1 MLNGF
6 RDGQINYGTTNC
18 PSAHV
23 PPHNVVTPLH
33 QNSPVST
40 ETTTPVVYPWNSN
53 PRLEHLYG
61 FHSRYY
67 NIDFPSPYSST
78 ANQYV
83 PTNMYGQNVPQCCQP
98 CCRLR
103 SQNIP
108 KTSPPVLYNP
118 IRPVQQ
124 VNRSYKSKKT
134 LKTPCSEQFLPYIP
148 NDAPVQYDT
157 QNGYQQKYSSYL
169 NSTNYCPPSNNNLW
183 IPPAANPTWP
193 SDRLR
198 PLGHHTGMITSDFN
212 RDKNYPKLP
221 NYQNNTYS
229 SSTAGAT
236 HHRPYNY
243 NPPTPDIHDY
253 RPSIYHNQLKT
264 NTSEYLPQEH
274 SSRLPTSSQNN
285 QSLSSVQQYYNSQPL
300 PYSDVQRPSETFK
313 TQVTSQSSS
322 KSNLNVREF
331 LANWDEGEEETSE
344 KSSETTAPIVV
355 LDCMTLEGEALTKI
369 QEKLNVVSYEHL
381 EKVLKENQNP
391 LVINTASNEI
401 DSIHN
406 KTKQPVKPNFEPLD
420 YTKRETGIIKPFI
433 TEKKVLP
440 EINSRP
446 DKSYSVN
453 FDGMVTWYGKKNT
466 DISSTDLIEKLA
478 DRIFNLSKSQEN
490 EGVSFGTAAYTGQI
504 TQTNRSIESL
514 IKDPAKYVQSPH
526 MFNLQNHTEKC
537 TEPSVINKI
546 GGKSDTISGAHCCGL
561 NESDKASI
569 MKSNNINS
577 SCIVENIS
585 KKCLNLSNTNEET
598 TPWNLNQGSQ
608 EQHLNMSLYD
618 HSAITKPLDFSS
630 LTDEN
635 KGNPFVFEKNLSSSD
650 KLNGSINNQFN
661 KVLNE
666 NNNYNSIVSSNQH
679 SIQQIDSSNR
689 NFPVIVSPH
698 IQRQEYNVFHE
709 SVIQRTGC
717 DKNKHE
723 KVSTQADLES
733 INWNL
738 SNDLD
743 KIMKNT
749 NIATIEPPCLYD
761 RNNFSILDSM
771 NSNKIVSTP
780 WKDNVPCV
788 DLTVNSKTNPNHDS
802 FFYGWNFIDSYE
814 HHSSKKVTNPS
825 SNNSE
830 VHNPLF
836 FNQITSLE
844 ELNNRSNNIN
854 KKVENEPMVSLKD
867 VSYSK
872 PSNLSSSNSIRSR
885 DVFNLNN
892 RIPDF
897 SDGFELTAPNELHEY
912 MQFKKSSSDNEH
924 RTDGSIFEH
933 LTEPKCVKNVKEMT
947 NAKNEQIKSDIVGLP
962 TFKEKDPLAPMSV
975 PSKLNIV
982 KPIIRDPNQI
992 FTVIKQKSKHDN
1004 VDNDSV
1010 VSNKAGIYLR
1020 GNQTNTFNET
1030 DLKPKYNNG
1039 QLNQFD
1045 VWSEKF
1051 VLKGNSNNTVSSV
1064 VQCDVE
1070 ITQFKSTSDTCNTLT
1085 SKSNINESYQ
1095 DKNTMLPENLCANKL
1110 NINENDKLNSND
1122 FLNCLDCSKT
1132 DNQKYRDPLD
1142 EFETSFGFDI
1152 HCNNET
1158 NKSFHENIVDNC
1170 LEERINDQIDKG
1182 NMNTSG
1188 STNTT
1193 SNNNNTQ
1200 LPFQCDFQ
1208 SSYLIKNYFDEN
1220 KNKPI
1225 ILDQERTS
1233 NDEKLGATAFNFHSG
1248 TEHSFE
1254 LQNNKN
1260 IHTVQNSE
1268 KKSEFNIIN
1277 DMNHNFEEQIKNNM
1291 KDEHSN
1297 CSIPTNL
1304 KLPFESNHENINT
1317 DKTICK
1323 EKNNFN
1329 YLTIEESSY
1338 EFRNN
1343 KSTEI
1348 HKHNETTDAGKI
1360 NYCSNSSNSQ
1370 YLSNTQKHPTNMIVG
1385 FELNVNSTNIFE
1397 TNESTITKNTTSND
1411 KNCDLETTK
1420 NTFKSTFCSENLE
1433 NIDHQIRSK
1442 NIFELKNNNNDL
1454 YLTHNLEKIPEFDF
1468 ETRIIQNFE
1477 MKCSNNNIQEPV
1489 SKREILASENQ
1500 TSSEYS
1506 YKINDG
1512 EYKGQKEFK
1521 NSFNILEKPLTEEIL
1536 KSDCNTQPRHANET
1550 NNVNKK
1556 NNQIFEVD
1564 CMNST
1569 NKNSDNDSNFDVR
1582 NINAEKINLTNG
1594 NTRANCNVEVEN
1606 IFEDLYD
1613 NLNILNS
1620 EKDNPGD
1627 SCNQNDTKDDLSKS
1641 LENIKTQNSKIN
1653 NLETIAKSCEETQ
1666 VAKSYSESDKTF
1678 EDNDHGLLDN
1688 FVNISTSHSTKVS
1701 FPQNKPLA
1709 DKTIGEKLTSD
1720 KYNTNL
1726 LKENLLNNENFL
1738 NYSNKIAVCENIN
1751 KVEEVPSEI
1760 KTIYQN
1766 NVQPLKN
1773 MAIDTG
1779 KSSTVKEI
1787 FGDMNVFD
1795 DELITQKTHS
1805 KKQEGSSVNPV
1816 ELSIQE
1822 NLNKMIDTE
1831 DSSRSLTNTVEL
1843 MNQQYSNEI
1852 VDFKNVTNN
1861 QYSRKLED
1869 IENIISLKNSSSDID
1884 KLTCHQHSTEVIDSE
1899 TKIDSSH
1906 SSINLNKLTCHEES
1920 NKNIDDDK
1928 ASFEHSPLNYIKS
1941 KQQLNSH
1948 TIGKVKN
1955 TTHSISSSLNT
1966 NELVCE
1972 NSNEE
1977 IISAKDTNTVSGLL
1991 NNVSIKSQQHFNTID
2006 EVENESNLRPSL
2018 LNVDELSREH
2028 NCNEVID
2035 VEDTT
2040 DFEPSLFSNAKLLPR
2055 QSTSKIVEVENVSH
2069 SGPSSINI
2077 NEFTSHQ
2084 DSNEITDIENNLESN
2099 SFHNAE
2105 LLNQQHSNKAIM
2117 TEDASNFRPSTVNNL
2132 ELLNNRLSDFVVIS
2146 EDTTHFKLSTSNNL
2160 ESNNELYSNKIA
2172 KVDDNTSFS
2181 PLNVDKLTNQKF
2193 NTIIG
2198 VDEISNFNPT
2208 SLNKVEFINQ
2218 QHSTEIVEIVNSTKP
2233 LPSSLNIDKIISQ
2246 QNSNEILDTEDKT
2259 NKSNALCNSEVFD
2272 HQSCNKMVEVE
2283 CTTGSDSR
2291 PLNVNDLACDNK
2303 SNDDVDHITNFRS
2316 RLLNMDEECKDNSS
2330 NEIVKVQ
2337 GTTVSGFS
2345 PLNVDKLIH
2354 HQTYDEII
2362 DVDDKTHLGSSLLNN
2377 EKLTQ
2382 YDISNKT
2389 IDFENATGLELN
2401 SFKVVEFS
2409 CEKNSNAFMIKDTT
2423 NCSLINVEQKCHQH
2437 FKEIINGSTSLEKSA
2452 LIENNSSKIE
2462 NDFSHENTKTEKT
2475 EDIKLPRVKFF
2486 LKCNKS
2492 VIKYNVFDKE
2502 PLSCKRLSV
2511 VKDIKLVAGN
2521 MFKKKKNFLK
2531 LWHNIPKQKSVN
2543 ELKDCMNEV
2552 VEMDNTPI
2560 NSFINSNADNLQQ
2573 NNDLVSFAAK
2583 LTFSDEEQQN
2593 QYDENQKNLKN
2604 DEVLNNDSLHSSTVD
2619 ERVDDFCL
2627 SPAGKDN
2634 LTPVPSPFADFRSNS
2649 PMSEYCGGDEYWD
2662 KTLENKYNSVL
2673 YKTIS
2678 KLTPKRRVN
2687 IRDKFNTR
2695 LLARRASK
2703 TKHKQRFRRR
2713 GRFNETELLVGDN
2726 ELKTRDL
2733 TTVVGMPTAVLRLN
2747 VTTEKTNPKCKIKV
2761 QLPWGRIFN
2770 LKNSRPKDQ
2779 LDREVYKETKLEL
2792 GPAKVKV
2799 RLSRSPGEWQVATC
2813 CQSNQP
2819 KSTVVSVRRLV
2830 LQREMSPTVV
2840 TNDFYDQ
2847 SCSTTSRKSCY
2858 VVGNNPQQEERT
2870 RKLPK
2875 IVIRRNEQDNNYTS
2889 YVSTYS
2895 GIEFEGGDGNKS
2907 DDDKDTPRLIVRLVR
2922 DRKLDAMA
2930 ADGIT
2935 KLNLTHL
2942 VPKPETVAV
2951 AVLAEEED
2959 THSAKRIRYT

>member
-1 MLNGF
+1 MLNSL

-33 QNSPVST
+33 QNSPMST

-67 NIDFPSPYSST
+67 NLDFPTPYSST

-148 NDAPVQYDT
+148 HDAPVQYDT
-157 QNGYQQKYSSYL
+157 QNSYQQKYSSSYL

-183 IPPAANPTWP
+183 IPPATNSTWP

-198 PLGHHTGMITSDFN
+198 PLSHHTSMITSDFN

-264 NTSEYLPQEH
+264 STSEYLPQEH

-285 QSLSSVQQYYNSQPL
+285 QSQPSVQQYYNTQPI
-300 PYSDVQRPSETFK
+300 PYSDVQRPSETLK
-313 TQVTSQSSS
+313 TTQVTSQSSS

-344 KSSETTAPIVV
+344 KSSETTTPIVV

-381 EKVLKENQNP
+381 EKVLKENHNP
-391 LVINTASNEI
+391 LVMNTASNEI

-406 KTKQPVKPNFEPLD
+406 KTKPPVKSNFEPLD

-526 MFNLQNHTEKC
+526 MFNLQNHTEKG

-546 GGKSDTISGAHCCGL
+546 DRKNDAISRAHCCVL
-561 NESDKASI
+561 NENDKAST

-598 TPWNLNQGSQ
+598 TPWNLNQVSQ

-618 HSAITKPLDFSS
+618 HSVITKPLDFSS

-723 KVSTQADLES
+723 KVSTQADLDN

-749 NIATIEPPCLYD
+749 NIASIEPPCLYD

-771 NSNKIVSTP
+771 NSNKIVSTQ

-788 DLTVNSKTNPNHDS
+788 DLTVNGKTNPNHDS
-802 FFYGWNFIDSYE
+802 FFDGWNFIDTYE
-814 HHSSKKVTNPS
+814 HHSSKKVINPS

-854 KKVENEPMVSLKD
+854 KKVENETMVTLKD
-867 VSYSK
+867 VSYLK
-872 PSNLSSSNSIRSR
+872 PTDLSSSNSMRSR

-912 MQFKKSSSDNEH
+912 MQFKKSSNGSEH

-947 NAKNEQIKSDIVGLP
+947 NAKNEQIKPDIVGLP

-992 FTVIKQKSKHDN
+992 FTVIKQKLKHDN
-1004 VDNDSV
+1004 ADNDSV
-1010 VSNKAGIYLR
+1010 VSNKAGLYLR
-1020 GNQTNTFNET
+1020 GNQTNTFNGT
-1030 DLKPKYNNG
+1030 DMKPKYNNG
-1039 QLNQFD
+1039 QLSQFD

-1051 VLKGNSNNTVSSV
+1051 VLKGNSNNTASSV

-1070 ITQFKSTSDTCNTLT
+1070 ITQFKSTSDNCNTLT

-1095 DKNTMLPENLCANKL
+1095 DKNMILPENVCANKL

-1142 EFETSFGFDI
+1142 EFETSFGFDM

-1170 LEERINDQIDKG
+1170 LEERINDQIGKD

-1193 SNNNNTQ
+1193 TSNINNTQ

-1220 KNKPI
+1220 KDKPI

-1233 NDEKLGATAFNFHSG
+1233 NNEKLSATALNFHSG
-1248 TEHSFE
+1248 TDHSFE

-1260 IHTVQNSE
+1260 IHTTQNPE
-1268 KKSEFNIIN
+1268 KKSEFNMIN
-1277 DMNHNFEEQIKNNM
+1277 DINRNFEEQIKNNM

-1297 CSIPTNL
+1297 CSIQTNL
-1304 KLPFESNHENINT
+1304 KLPFESNRDINT
-1317 DKTICK
+1317 GKTICK

-1329 YLTIEESSY
+1329 YLTLEDNSY
-1338 EFRNN
+1338 EFKNN
-1343 KSTEI
+1343 KSIEI
-1348 HKHNETTDAGKI
+1348 HKHNETTDACKI
-1360 NYCSNSSNSQ
+1360 NYSSNSNNSQ
-1370 YLSNTQKHPTNMIVG
+1370 NLSNIQKHPTSIIAG
-1385 FELNVNSTNIFE
+1385 FELNDNSTNIFE
-1397 TNESTITKNTTSND
+1397 TNESTITKDTTSND
-1411 KNCDLETTK
+1411 KNRELETTK
-1420 NTFKSTFCSENLE
+1420 NTFKSTFCPENLE
-1433 NIDHQIRSK
+1433 NIDHQIRNK
-1442 NIFELKNNNNDL
+1442 NIFELKNNNNDS
-1454 YLTHNLEKIPEFDF
+1454 YQTHNLEKIPEFDF

-1477 MKCSNNNIQEPV
+1477 IKCSNNNIQEPV
-1489 SKREILASENQ
+1489 SKTEIFTNKNQ
-1500 TSSEYS
+1500 ISSDYS
-1506 YKINDG
+1506 FKINDG
-1512 EYKGQKEFK
+1512 NYKGQKEFK
-1521 NSFNILEKPLTEEIL
+1521 NSFDILEKPLIEETL
-1536 KSDCNTQPRHANET
+1536 ESDCNTQPRHVNET
-1550 NNVNKK
+1550 NNVNQK
-1556 NNQIFEVD
+1556 NNHIFEVD
-1564 CMNST
+1564 CMTNT

-1582 NINAEKINLTNG
+1582 NVNAEKINLDNG
-1594 NTRANCNVEVEN
+1594 NTHANCNVEVEN

-1627 SCNQNDTKDDLSKS
+1627 SYSQNDAKDDLSKS
-1641 LENIKTQNSKIN
+1641 LENLKTT
-1653 NLETIAKSCEETQ
+1653 NLETIVKNCEETQ
-1666 VAKSYSESDKTF
+1666 VVKFHSESDKTF
-1678 EDNDHGLLDN
+1678 EDNDHVLLDN
-1688 FVNISTSHSTKVS
+1688 FVNISNSHSTKVS
-1701 FPQNKPLA
+1701 LQQNEPLVGKTY
-1709 DKTIGEKLTSD
+1709 DKTIDENLMSD

-1726 LKENLLNNENFL
+1726 LKEHLPNNENFL
-1738 NYSNKIAVCENIN
+1738 NYPNKITVCENIN
-1751 KVEEVPSEI
+1751 KIEEEPSKI
-1760 KTIYQN
+1760 NTIRQN
-1766 NVQPLKN
+1766 NMPPLKN
-1773 MAIDTG
+1773 MAVNTV
-1779 KSSTVKEI
+1779 KSSAVKEI
-1787 FGDMNVFD
+1787 FEGMNVFD
-1795 DELITQKTHS
+1795 DELITQS
-1805 KKQEGSSVNPV
+1805 SLAKKQENTSINPV

-1831 DSSRSLTNTVEL
+1831 DSTCSLINTV
-1843 MNQQYSNEI
+1843 NQQYSNEI
-1852 VDFKNVTNN
+1852 VDLKNVPNN
-1861 QYSRKLED
+1861 QYSRKLVD
-1869 IENIISLKNSSSDID
+1869 VENIISSKNNSTDFV
-1884 KLTCHQHSTEVIDSE
+1884 KLTSHQDSNGVIDSE
-1899 TKIDSSH
+1899 TNTNPSH
-1906 SSINLNKLTCHEES
+1906 SSINLDKLTRHEES
-1920 NKNIDDDK
+1920 NQNIDVDDK
-1928 ASFEHSPLNYIKS
+1928 ANFEHSPLNHVKS
-1941 KQQLNSH
+1941 KQQQNSH
-1948 TIGKVKN
+1948 TTGTVKN
-1955 TTHSISSSLNT
+1955 TTHSVSSSLNT
-1966 NELVCE
+1966 NELVYE

-1977 IISAKDTNTVSGLL
+1977 IISAEDTNTVSGSL
-1991 NNVSIKSQQHFNTID
+1991 NHISIKSQQHFNTID
-2006 EVENESNLRPSL
+2006 EVEDETNLTSSL
-2018 LNVDELSREH
+2018 LNGNELSREH
-2028 NCNEVID
+2028 DSNEVID

-2040 DFEPSLFSNAKLLPR
+2040 DIEPSLFRSSGQLQR
-2055 QSTSKIVEVENVSH
+2055 QSTSKMVEVENVSH
-2069 SGPSSINI
+2069 SGPSSFNVS
-2077 NEFTSHQ
+2077 EFTGHQ
-2084 DSNEITDIENNLESN
+2084 DSNEITDIKNNFESN
-2099 SFHNAE
+2099 LFHNSE
-2105 LLNQQHSNKAIM
+2105 LLNQQHSNKTVII
-2117 TEDASNFRPSTVNNL
+2117 EDTSNFRPSTVNNL
-2132 ELLNNRLSDFVVIS
+2132 ELLNNPPSNNVVNS
-2146 EDTTHFKLSTSNNL
+2146 EDTTHFKPRSSNNL
-2160 ESNNELYSNKIA
+2160 ESSNKLHSNKIA
-2172 KVDDNTSFS
+2172 KVDDTTSS
-2181 PLNVDKLTNQKF
+2181 NPLNVDKFTNQKF

-2198 VDEISNFNPT
+2198 VDEISNFKPT
-2208 SLNKVEFINQ
+2208 SLNKVEFTNH
-2218 QHSTEIVEIVNSTKP
+2218 QHSTQIVEIVKSTKP
-2233 LPSSLNIDKIISQ
+2233 LPNSLNIDKITGH
-2246 QNSNEILDTEDKT
+2246 QNCNEILATEDKT
-2259 NKSNALCNSEVFD
+2259 HYKSNTLYNSEVFD
-2272 HQSCNKMVEVE
+2272 HQNSNEIAEVE
-2283 CTTGSDSR
+2283 CTTDSNSR
-2291 PLNVNDLACDNK
+2291 PLNVDDLACDNK
-2303 SNDDVDHITNFRS
+2303 YNDNVDDVTNFRS
-2316 RLLNMDEECKDNSS
+2316 RLLNMNESCKDQSS

-2337 GTTVSGFS
+2337 GTTISGFS
-2345 PLNVDKLIH
+2345 PLNVDKSIL
-2354 HQTYDEII
+2354 HQTYNEIK
-2362 DVDDKTHLGSSLLNN
+2362 DVDDKTHFGSSSLNN

-2389 IDFENATGLELN
+2389 IDFENATGLELS
-2401 SFKVVEFS
+2401 SFKIVEFS
-2409 CEKNSNAFMIKDTT
+2409 CEKHSNTIMTEDTT
-2423 NCSLINVEQKCHQH
+2423 NCSIINVEQKHQH
-2437 FKEIINGSTSLEKSA
+2437 LKEIFNESTSLKKST
-2452 LIENNSSKIE
+2452 LIENNSSKKE
-2462 NDFSHENTKTEKT
+2462 NNFSDENTNSKSA

-2486 LKCNKS
+2486 LKCSKN
-2492 VIKYNVFDKE
+2492 VIKNNVFDKE
-2502 PLSCKRLSV
+2502 PLSCKKPGV

-2521 MFKKKKNFLK
+2521 MFKKRKNFLK
-2531 LWHNIPKQKSVN
+2531 MWQNIPKQISVN
-2543 ELKDCMNEV
+2543 ESKDSINKV
-2552 VEMDNTPI
+2552 VETDNTPI
-2560 NSFINSNADNLQQ
+2560 NSTIVSNADNLQQ
-2573 NNDLVSFAAK
+2573 NNDKVSFAAEF
-2583 LTFSDEEQQN
+2583 TYSDQEKQN
-2593 QYDENQKNLKN
+2593 QYGKILKN
-2604 DEVLNNDSLHSSTVD
+2604 NEILNNDSLHSSTAD
-2619 ERVDDFCL
+2619 ERVDNFCL

-2634 LTPVPSPFADFRSNS
+2634 LTPVPSPFADFRSDS
-2649 PMSEYCGGDEYWD
+2649 PTSEYCGSDEYWD
-2662 KTLENKYNSVL
+2662 KSLENKYNSVL

-2678 KLTPKRRVN
+2678 KLISKRRVN

-2703 TKHKQRFRRR
+2703 TKHKQRIRRR
-2713 GRFNETELLVGDN
+2713 RRFNETELLVGDN
-2726 ELKTRDL
+2726 ELKTGNL
-2733 TTVVGMPTAVLRLN
+2733 TTVVEMPTALLRLN
-2747 VTTEKTNPKCKIKV
+2747 VTTEKMNPKCKIKV

-2770 LKNSRPKDQ
+2770 LKNPRPKDQ
-2779 LDREVYKETKLEL
+2779 LEREVYKETKLEL

-2830 LQREMSPTVV
+2830 LQREMSPTAL
-2840 TNDFYDQ
+2840 TNDYHDQ
-2847 SCSTTSRKSCY
+2847 SCSTTSTKSCY

-2907 DDDKDTPRLIVRLVR
+2907 DDDEDTPRLIVRLIR

-2951 AVLAEEED
+2951 AVLAAEEEED
-2959 THSAKRIRYT
+2959 THSAKRLRYT